1 MWEEVPYT
9 GKAAKSG
16 KSSKSSRSSVKKGA
30 KGALL
35 GLPTAHTY
43 EAVVE
48 DAVVEETRTTDSWLS
63 AFEGEGGLTYDEI
76 FQAGA
81 EEEEAAVEAD
91 ETEVMG
97 RMGGRKFDQSLIS
110 N

>member
-1 MWEEVPYT
+1 MLIQPCSWSLRTLDTALE
-9 GKAAKSG
+9 
-16 KSSKSSRSSVKKGA
+16 SSRWVGRTFVETKS
-30 KGALL
+30 
-35 GLPTAHTY
+35 TFDR
-43 EAVVE
+43 E

-81 EEEEAAVEAD
+81 EEEEAAVEAE